1 MLPFPSGYI
10 LRVRFRSIVC
20 YVHDAGGIKSSGRCK
35 YLDISQRLFLLKNT
49 QLYRT
54 SNKRVG
60 IKISPFLAA
69 GYATVARHCS
79 CLLLRSPRRSIER
92 CQRFSNLAAATLAQ
106 SGNFSR
112 EAKEGNCVAQ
122 LEIAGDRRKNG
133 PRRRRRRGREGRS
146 KSGERER
153 NEDAAPRVF
162 NPNPANPVFQLK
174 ERARR
179 CSLV

>member
-1 MLPFPSGYI
+1 MPFPSVYI

-20 YVHDAGGIKSSGRCK
+20 YVRDAGGIKSSGRCK

-69 GYATVARHCS
+69 GYATVVRHCS

-133 PRRRRRRGREGRS
+133 PRRRRRGGGG
-146 KSGERER
+146 GERAGV
-153 NEDAAPRVF
+153 N
-162 NPNPANPVFQLK
+162 
-174 ERARR
+174 RARGNGTR
-179 CSLV
+179 TRRLAYLTLIWPILFSS